1 VNEVDRKSEARA
13 LAKEEKFRVAALEA
27 QLHEDRNRQAHL
39 AQQQQKELAGAKAA
53 ADGAK

>member
-1 VNEVDRKSEARA
+1 MNEVDRKSEARA